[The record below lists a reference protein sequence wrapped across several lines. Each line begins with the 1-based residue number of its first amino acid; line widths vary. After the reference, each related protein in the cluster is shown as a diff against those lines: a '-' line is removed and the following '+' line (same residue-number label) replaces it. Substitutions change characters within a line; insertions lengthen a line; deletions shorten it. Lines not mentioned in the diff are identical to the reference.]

1 LGGLAVKWGEAA
13 AREPNGPVRPSTAS
27 PFARCAP
34 EQPAAGEAILVGAA
48 ARLTDAASR
57 LYAWKEQ
64 QMRIHGWVLVTAILA
79 AAPAAAQPAQTQAQA
94 PQPPIV
100 IGPPPPPA
108 TALEAFAVGPG
119 AVLMTAYEDLGEVDG
134 VFVEAREMRDGG
146 VRRARGLVVT
156 IAGRQASPEQAYVD
170 PDEFVD
176 LLKGFDALLAITTNP
191 TGQFRNFDMRYSTRG
206 ELVLTASSTRNRGV
220 LYGVEVG
227 RVMRTRRV
235 LDGGEFHQLRTLVEA
250 AQQKLATLIHER

>member
-1 LGGLAVKWGEAA
+1 
-13 AREPNGPVRPSTAS
+13 
-27 PFARCAP
+27 
-34 EQPAAGEAILVGAA
+34 
-48 ARLTDAASR
+48 
-57 LYAWKEQ
+57 
-64 QMRIHGWVLVTAILA
+64 MRIHGWVLMAAILV
-79 AAPAAAQPAQTQAQA
+79 AAPAAAQPAQTQAPA
-94 PQPPIV
+94 PPPIV

-108 TALEAFAVGPG
+108 TALEAFGVGPG

-156 IAGRQASPEQAYVD
+156 VTGRQPTATPEQAFVD

-220 LYGVEVG
+220 LYGVEAG
-227 RVMRTRRV
+227 RVTRTRRV

-250 AQQKLATLIHER
+250 AQQKLATLMHER